1 MKSDNFNIF
10 QLLTPKSTVHF
21 FVQGLSLNE
30 ALEKF
35 EYHKYSVVPILS
47 KEGEYV
53 GTISEGDLLRF
64 IKSQKKYDEVLFDE
78 INIEDIN
85 IYRTYKSIDINAS
98 FKDIFELILSQNFVP
113 VVDDRKMFIG
123 IIRRKD
129 ILYYVD
135 EKKD

>member
-10 QLLTPKSTVHF
+10 QLLTPKSSVHF
-21 FVQGLSLNE
+21 FVEGLSITD

-35 EYHKYSVVPILS
+35 EYHKYSVVPVLN
-47 KEGEYV
+47 KNGEYIN
-53 GTISEGDLLRF
+53 TISEGDLLRF
-64 IKSQKKYDEVLFDE
+64 IRSQQRYDEALFSE

-85 IYRTYKSIDINAS
+85 RYRTYQSISISAS
-98 FKDIFELILSQNFVP
+98 FEEIFELVLSQNFVP
-113 VVDDRKMFIG
+113 VVDDRNMFIG

-135 EKKD
+135 EQGK